1 MYIVTLYIDRGG
13 YFFDASYVSIVFVWM
28 MTEVSAFCQYSDL
41 VVIVLVTLHELSPN
55 AIATQVTIAG
65 G

>member
-1 MYIVTLYIDRGG
+1 MITL
-13 YFFDASYVSIVFVWM
+13 
-28 MTEVSAFCQYSDL
+28 VSAFCQYSDL